1 MKPMNKFALLSISFV
16 LTTAYAINPGIPQM
30 MEHFPHQTEAQIQI
44 LATVPAF
51 SVMII
56 VLLSNEVTKL
66 IGNKRTVQLGLL
78 LAGIFGPLPIFLNNY
93 YLILASRV
101 LLGVGFGLI
110 NSLAVSLISY
120 FFSGTEEASMMG
132 LRSASESIGQS
143 LLTLFAGY
151 LISWGGW
158 RYSFLVYL
166 IAIPIL
172 ILFTVYVPKVD
183 GDDDEETARKE
194 TSKSQLNASVI
205 FYAIALFIVVG
216 SYVGIRVRIPLIME
230 QRGLGT
236 EVASSQ
242 VLSMIPFLGLII
254 GVVFGKVYELFKKY
268 LLMTGAILMAVGYLI
283 IGLATSYGLV
293 FLGGFIVGVG
303 YPLIISGTF
312 TFVST
317 FAPKGSETFATSI
330 ILFGINM
337 GSFLSP
343 YLLQWIDALTQSTSL
358 VTPFYVY
365 AVLLIIF
372 GVLSYINLQKVNN
385 QQLNYNQ

>member
-1 MKPMNKFALLSISFV
+1 MKPMNKFALLSISFL

-30 MEHFPHQTEAQIQI
+30 MEHFPNQTEAQIQI

-78 LAGIFGPLPIFLNNY
+78 LAGIFGPLPVFLNNY
-93 YLILASRV
+93 YMILVSRV

-172 ILFTVYVPKVD
+172 ILFTIYVPKVD
-183 GDDDEETARKE
+183 GDDEEEEGSKE
-194 TSKSQLNASVI
+194 TSKSKLNTSVI

-242 VLSMIPFLGLII
+242 ILSMIPFLGLII
-254 GVVFGKVYELFKKY
+254 GIIFGKVYALLRKY
-268 LLMTGAILMAVGYLI
+268 LLMTGAVLMAIGYLV
-283 IGLATSYGLV
+283 IGLATSYWLV

-317 FAPKGSETFATSI
+317 FAPDGSETFATSI

-343 YLLQWIDALTQSTSL
+343 YLLQWIDTLTNSTSL
-358 VTPFYVY
+358 ITPFYVY

-372 GVLSYINLQKVNN
+372 GILSYINLRRVENN
-385 QQLNYNQ
+385 QLN